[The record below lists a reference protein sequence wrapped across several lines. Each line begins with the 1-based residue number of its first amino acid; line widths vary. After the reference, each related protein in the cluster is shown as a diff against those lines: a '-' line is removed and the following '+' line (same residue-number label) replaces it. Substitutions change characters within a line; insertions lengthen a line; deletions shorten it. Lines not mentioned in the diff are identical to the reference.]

1 MYTYKGLDK
10 LTEVTENGK
19 VTGSYTYYAG
29 GQLASATQGGKT
41 ESFLWDGLALIARGE
56 TSYLNEPAA
65 TGGNPIAAGDQ
76 VLFNDL
82 LGSTLGR
89 AENGSYTPGAMTAF
103 GETTDAGAF
112 FTGKPAVGDLG
123 YTFLFRNY
131 RPTLG
136 KWQTSDPLG
145 YPDGWNNFAY
155 VNNSVTSAI
164 DIAGG
169 EYYQITISLSAI
181 AGGGV
186 QGNFGFTYD
195 ANTGNV
201 GITGGTGGGI
211 GCNISASIGI
221 TVGQGSPSES
231 STVVSIEG
239 GGGALGNLTIVASS
253 DSNGNLSGG
262 GSLGVSL
269 TPVNGNVAISQQWN
283 ETLFNTND
291 IADAI
296 NSVYDPNDGWLSGFF
311 YDLFYRS
318 GNDPVVILE

>member
-1 MYTYKGLDK
+1 MGGATPLTRLRYFYAPSGEITGREVNGREVLENYAYDPAGNILEKTVNGKTTRYEYDSANQLISSTSEGKTVKYSYDSAGRLVKEGNLVYTYKGLDK

-56 TSYLNEPAA
+56 TGYLNEPAL

-89 AENGSYTPGAMTAF
+89 AENGSYTPVAMTAF
-103 GETTDAGAF
+103 GETADAGAF

-164 DIAGG
+164 DWLGG
-169 EYYQITISLSAI
+169 ATDHII
-181 AGGGV
+181 
-186 QGNFGFTYD
+186 D
-195 ANTGNV
+195 
-201 GITGGTGGGI
+201 
-211 GCNISASIGI
+211 
-221 TVGQGSPSES
+221 ES
-231 STVVSIEG
+231 SVETTDNRVNSSGQWETVY
-239 GGGALGNLTIVASS
+239 TSS
-253 DSNGNLSGG
+253 
-262 GSLGVSL
+262 VK
-269 TPVNGNVAISQQWN
+269 I
-283 ETLFNTND
+283 
-291 IADAI
+291 
-296 NSVYDPNDGWLSGFF
+296 
-311 YDLFYRS
+311 
-318 GNDPVVILE
+318 